1 MKSVFFV
8 LFLVSTAINSY
19 GQSIASDNG
28 VLFLYPNENES
39 ARSSNRR
46 GSYIGTHPLG
56 ESVAE
61 KLNKF
66 ESEYTY
72 YLKSS
77 GAYATEEKITLK
89 KPIYNAVKKVEKF
102 YLKKVLKAEITN
114 EIAAA
119 TFNLVLD
126 NAIKLIKFQTIKVE
140 SDLKKLD
147 NPEEII
153 VYLKEKIKFQ
163 PES

>member
-1 MKSVFFV
+1 MKSIFFV
-8 LFLVSTAINSY
+8 LLLVSTALTSHA
-19 GQSIASDNG
+19 QSIASDNG
-28 VLFLYPNENES
+28 VLFLYPNESES
-39 ARSSNRR
+39 GKSSNRR
-46 GSYIGTHPLG
+46 GSYVGTHPLG

-102 YLKKVLKAEITN
+102 YLKKVLKAEMTN
-114 EIAAA
+114 EIAAT
-119 TFNLVLD
+119 TFNQVLD

-153 VYLKEKIKFQ
+153 VYLNEKIKFQ
-163 PES
+163 PGS